1 MLVVSRKAGQRFY
14 IGDDI
19 EVLIV
24 DVRGDKV
31 RVGINAPKGVCIL
44 REELKDKQ
52 EEEESTK
59 SEKE

>member
-1 MLVVSRKAGQRFY
+1 MLVVSRKSGQRFY

-44 REELKDKQ
+44 REELRDK
-52 EEEESTK
+52 EEESTK